1 MNEIMLSVRPKWC
14 EKICSGE
21 KTIEVR
27 KTLPKLQMPF
37 KCYIYCTQAS
47 VKYRTICGCHVP
59 NSDELYRHPEQG
71 IKHGDSIE
79 LMLCEYYTKD
89 NFLNGKVIG
98 EFVCKNITCI
108 KADIDISGDKHL
120 YNTAFFGGKTCLSDE
135 ELFDY
140 IYSAP
145 NKTGWGWW
153 LFDLKIYD
161 KPKQLSDFYID
172 DKEAITGCRH
182 RFRWGQPESVTQ
194 NGGWIKGSYCC
205 MKSGEPEWCEK
216 CLKKPLVKPPQS
228 WCYVE
233 RRD

>member
-27 KTLPKLQMPF
+27 KTRPKIETPF
-37 KCYIYCTQAS
+37 KCYIYETKDS
-47 VKYRTICGCHVP
+47 GKFDFVY
-59 NSDELYRHPEQG
+59 DE
-71 IKHGDSIE
+71 D
-79 LMLCEYYTKD
+79 EYYFDPSLVK
-89 NFLNGKVIG
+89 GKVIG
-98 EFVCKNITCI
+98 EFTCDRI
-108 KADIDISGDKHL
+108 YKLETQSPGGSYYVKGEDQATTNDVARQSCLFLKDMHEYLQSKGGYGWHIS
-120 YNTAFFGGKTCLSDE
+120 Y
-135 ELFDY
+135 
-140 IYSAP
+140 
-145 NKTGWGWW
+145 
-153 LFDLKIYD
+153 LKIYD
-161 KPKQLSDFYID
+161 EPKQLCEFYVD

-182 RFRWGQPESVTQ
+182 RFRCGQPESVTQ
-194 NGGWIKGSYCC
+194 NGGRIKGSYCC

>member
-1 MNEIMLSVRPKWC
+1 ML
-14 EKICSGE
+14 
-21 KTIEVR
+21 
-27 KTLPKLQMPF
+27 
-37 KCYIYCTQAS
+37 
-47 VKYRTICGCHVP
+47 

-108 KADIDISGDKHL
+108 QADIDISGDKHL

-145 NKTGWGWW
+145 NKTGWVWW
-153 LFDLKIYD
+153 LSDLKIYD
-161 KPKQLSDFYID
+161 EPKPLSDFYID

-182 RFRWGQPESVTQ
+182 RFRCGQQS
-194 NGGWIKGSYCC
+194 
-205 MKSGEPEWCEK
+205 CEK